1 MQKWWTGFSPVLLTL
16 LVVVLI
22 KLSAFFNYW
31 AKWLRNNKSIFE
43 HARAHTHI
51 VCRFN
56 CWFTLIWSL
65 YCIFFYRRAKS
76 MWKLLSVTYPWMI
89 VQKQLCSSTKV
100 TSSHKKYRFYFCWNC
115 ISPYVFY
122 LTPFSFFSPK
132 RAFCGWYSF
141 VVSVCCFSCASTRT
155 FRVELGYVN
164 WLCELIH
171 DDLNPCFKTPT
182 WFLLLCYFVYL
193 VFICVQGEEF
203 FLSSHPVSKFSVNYK
218 STM

>member
-1 MQKWWTGFSPVLLTL
+1 MQV
-16 LVVVLI
+16 
-22 KLSAFFNYW
+22 
-31 AKWLRNNKSIFE
+31 
-43 HARAHTHI
+43 HTHTLYADLI
-51 VCRFN
+51 VDSHSC
-56 CWFTLIWSL
+56 WSL

-155 FRVELGYVN
+155 FRVELGCVN
-164 WLCELIH
+164 WFMMIWIH
-171 DDLNPCFKTPT
+171 ISRPPLDFYCCVILFI
-182 WFLLLCYFVYL
+182 WYL
-193 VFICVQGEEF
+193 CVQGEEF

>member
-100 TSSHKKYRFYFCWNC
+100 TSSHKKYRFIFVGIVFHHTFS
-115 ISPYVFY
+115 ISPLF
-122 LTPFSFFSPK
+122 LFFPQRELSVVDT
-132 RAFCGWYSF
+132 ALLFQYAVSLVLQLGLF
-141 VVSVCCFSCASTRT
+141 V
-155 FRVELGYVN
+155 
-164 WLCELIH
+164 
-171 DDLNPCFKTPT
+171 LN
-182 WFLLLCYFVYL
+182 
-193 VFICVQGEEF
+193 
-203 FLSSHPVSKFSVNYK
+203 
-218 STM
+218 

>member
-1 MQKWWTGFSPVLLTL
+1 MHV
-16 LVVVLI
+16 
-22 KLSAFFNYW
+22 
-31 AKWLRNNKSIFE
+31 
-43 HARAHTHI
+43 HTHTLYADLI
-51 VCRFN
+51 VDSHSC
-56 CWFTLIWSL
+56 WSL

-122 LTPFSFFSPK
+122 LTPFSFFFFFPK
-132 RAFCGWYSF
+132 ESF
-141 VVSVCCFSCASTRT
+141 LWLIQLCCFSMLFLLCFNYDFSCWTR
-155 FRVELGYVN
+155 
-164 WLCELIH
+164 LCELIH